1 MKNSDALKKH
11 HFWILLGFVPL
22 FVLIAVLVISSSV
35 GGAIADRDKKIT
47 DATKEISSKT
57 NPKPVALITKLEET
71 NARVASKKGDL
82 WKENWERQA
91 GIDPVTGK
99 QDPSKNLFTWPN
111 STKLKAIER
120 MGLKF
125 GDKIPNDDGQYNEFR
140 RDEVYLAEYSNARP
154 GFPGT
159 GMADKV
165 APTQFRDGW
174 ERILRHVNA
183 RSDVQLTS
191 EQIWLM
197 LEDIWVQRSLL
208 NAVQAV
214 NDEMAEFKRVKFEKN
229 GQVIDDPASK
239 TTQDPLRRKFRSPTW
254 ELELEVER
262 RDNQPILVGRLT
274 NITNRLQLMGLN
286 NIMVVKVWLEP
297 GTDGKGKGVE
307 PFEFRIGGESLKGV
321 GAVNR
326 DGSPANTIVIA
337 PLPDQQIK
345 DYINLIPPGKNIVE
359 IVRVQQ
365 VFDTRTVPVRRIE
378 SLALGYPDS
387 RTASV
392 ELVAHKTM
400 QPKEDAGSS
409 GSSSST
415 TTVSTGG
422 SSSLGG
428 GPPAGMTSG
437 IPRDGTGGGSGTPSA
452 VRSGGGTVA
461 AVLDA
466 NKKRYLVAN
475 EQVRRMPVGIVLVVD
490 QANIQDVLLA
500 FANSP
505 LRFQITQV
513 DWVRFRGNLGGAGGG
528 SSGSTGE
535 MIVTSGPGDSSIR
548 GGGDDDA
555 DRPRGSLGMG
565 PPRGMG
571 VPPGGGYGGGS
582 LGGPIRPGT
591 SGGGTSTGGGL
602 GTGGGS
608 NVFGTPLPYGPG
620 GMGGYFPGGSGGL
633 TTVSESQLTSGLV
646 ELSIYGIVSLYEKYT
661 PPTDANA
668 ADAKDKDKDKDAEPK
683 TDTKTPTDPEPK
695 QPEQPK
701 DPMTTT
707 PTSPKMRRRIA

>member
-22 FVLIAVLVISSSV
+22 FVLIAILVVSSSV
-35 GGAIADRDKKIT
+35 GGAIAERDKKIT

-57 NPKPVALITKLEET
+57 NPKPVALINKLEET
-71 NARVASKKGDL
+71 NTRVAAKKGDL

-91 GIDPVTGK
+91 GIDPQTGK
-99 QDPSKNLFTWPN
+99 QDPAKNLFTWPN

-159 GMADKV
+159 GMADMV
-165 APTQFRDGW
+165 APTQFRGGW
-174 ERILRHVNA
+174 ERVLRHVNA

-191 EQIWLM
+191 DQIWLM

-208 NAVQAV
+208 SAIKSV
-214 NDEMAEFKRVKFEKN
+214 NDEIAEFKRIRFEKN
-229 GQVIDDPASK
+229 GQVIDDPANK
-239 TTQDPLRRKFRSPTW
+239 ATQDPLRRKFRSPIW

-274 NITNRLQLMGLN
+274 NITNRLQMMGLN
-286 NIMVVKVWLEP
+286 NMMVIKVWLEP
-297 GTDGKGKGVE
+297 GSDGKGKGVE

-365 VFDTRTVPVRRIE
+365 QFDTRTVPVRRIE
-378 SLALGYPDS
+378 SLVLGYPDS

-392 ELVAHKTM
+392 PLVAHKTM
-400 QPKEDAGSS
+400 QPKEGSEPTTGGTTGGGFNTGS
-409 GSSSST
+409 GSF
-415 TTVSTGG
+415 G
-422 SSSLGG
+422 SAG
-428 GPPAGMTSG
+428 GPPPGMTSG
-437 IPRDGTGGGSGTPSA
+437 IPRDGATGSGTQTA
-452 VRSGGGTVA
+452 VRAGGGTIA
-461 AVLDA
+461 AVIDA

-475 EQVRRMPVGIVLVVD
+475 DQVRRMPVGLVVVVD

-500 FANSP
+500 LANSP

-528 SSGSTGE
+528 GSSTSGDF
-535 MIVTSGPGDSSIR
+535 IVTSGPGDSSIR
-548 GGGDDDA
+548 GSDEDA
-555 DRPRGSLGMG
+555 DRPGGGFGGG

-571 VPPGGGYGGGS
+571 PPGGYGGS
-582 LGGPIRPGT
+582 LGGPVQPGT
-591 SGGGTSTGGGL
+591 SGGGGPPGGG
-602 GTGGGS
+602 G
-608 NVFGTPLPYGPG
+608 NVFGTTLPYNPPG
-620 GMGGYFPGGSGGL
+620 GGGYFPGSSGGL

-661 PPTDANA
+661 PP
-668 ADAKDKDKDKDAEPK
+668 ADATAAEVKDKDTEPKDKTTEPMEP
-683 TDTKTPTDPEPK
+683 DPK
-695 QPEQPK
+695 QPPEPK
-701 DPMTTT
+701 DPMTTS
-707 PTSPKMRRRIA
+707 PPNPKMRRRVG